1 MRVWPGSSAA
11 LGICSRQGLGKLR
24 HLDTHTLWVQQAVR
38 SGRLQLKKVPG
49 ESNPADLL
57 TKHSISQEKAEQLI
71 KLYDCYYRNG
81 RAESAPAMRT
91 GASEKPTLAKAG
103 QGSELGVVGANEPCM
118 PHNLWAQEELDA
130 RYPSL
135 RAVADLELDDL
146 SRLEDERLYAA
157 GMSVVQQVLEEMT
170 THGRR
175 RRAPADAMPREA
187 HQGQAEINDAG
198 RQRRAGAQEE
208 LERAE
213 PLNSVVLRNL
223 ADLKTLSPRRSAG
236 KAVPTRANQNG
247 AARGSA
253 SESQCLLDTGQAEL
267 P

>member
-1 MRVWPGSSAA
+1 
-11 LGICSRQGLGKLR
+11 
-24 HLDTHTLWVQQAVR
+24 
-38 SGRLQLKKVPG
+38 
-49 ESNPADLL
+49 
-57 TKHSISQEKAEQLI
+57 
-71 KLYDCYYRNG
+71 
-81 RAESAPAMRT
+81 MRT

-135 RAVADLELDDL
+135 RAVADVELDDR
-146 SRLEDERLYAA
+146 SRLEDERFYAA

-175 RRAPADAMPREA
+175 RRAPAGAMPREA

-213 PLNSVVLRNL
+213 PLNSVVLHNS

-247 AARGSA
+247 AARGTAGKGAPVSRNV
-253 SESQCLLDTGQAEL
+253 CLDTGSA
-267 P
+267 